1 MGLSGLMEGGYDV
14 ECYCGW
20 ASKTGGAIKARVA
33 EALTHHR
40 LHEQWKA
47 ENGWQG
53 LDDAEIG
60 RRITAQLRQE
70 ENAKGAG
77 RPSASRTGSCAR
89 TRRWSSPGG
98 TRRTPEDWCEVCSG
112 DVDPETHE
120 EIRPNT
126 TCMTW

>member
-1 MGLSGLMEGGYDV
+1 MPMQ
-14 ECYCGW
+14 
-20 ASKTGGAIKARVA
+20 
-33 EALTHHR
+33 
-40 LHEQWKA
+40 EQWKA

-70 ENAKGAG
+70 ENAKGADT
-77 RPSASRTGSCAR
+77 PSASRTGSCAR

-98 TRRTPEDWCEVCSG
+98 TRRTPRIGAKSAPVTWN
-112 DVDPETHE
+112 PETYE
-120 EIRPNT
+120 EIRPNA